1 MYITTVIEII
11 IFLALG
17 FFLSDNVL
25 RRIYEGF
32 DIEYMGNIWTV
43 WFGLSF
49 ILFCLFT
56 LFRRFILSNNSLLL
70 EERIT
75 SITFWIIFILSIY
88 GVFSP
93 FVTGEIFKSDQL
105 KAFNDRISIL
115 LTSRMNVRSEGIIH
129 IFKES

>member
-1 MYITTVIEII
+1 MDKLKMYITTIIEVI
-11 IFLALG
+11 IFLVLG
-17 FFLSDNVL
+17 FFLSDTVL
-25 RRIYEGF
+25 KRIYEGF
-32 DIEYMGNIWTV
+32 DIAYMGNIWTV

-56 LFRRFILSNNSLLL
+56 LFRRFIWTNKSAVL

-93 FVTGEIFKSDQL
+93 FVTGEIF
-105 KAFNDRISIL
+105 
-115 LTSRMNVRSEGIIH
+115 
-129 IFKES
+129 

>member
-1 MYITTVIEII
+1 MDTLKMYITTVFEII

-32 DIEYMGNIWTV
+32 DIAYMGNIWTV

-93 FVTGEIFKSDQL
+93 FVTGEIF
-105 KAFNDRISIL
+105 
-115 LTSRMNVRSEGIIH
+115 
-129 IFKES
+129 